1 MVSPRATAPRSS
13 GVVTALSA
21 VATWAIGDGTLT
33 DLIAKA
39 PVIFGGLGLATL
51 GVKIDAAKA
60 AGPVAAK
67 AAKAK

>member
-1 MVSPRATAPRSS
+1 MVSPRCYRTQIL

>member
-1 MVSPRATAPRSS
+1 LGEARVNFLGNVAGRL
-13 GVVTALSA
+13 LSA

-39 PVIFGGLGLATL
+39 PVILGGLGLATL
-51 GVKIDAAKA
+51 GMKVDAAKA

>member
-1 MVSPRATAPRSS
+1 VAAKEAFAEAQAKEEMVQYPL
-13 GVVTALSA
+13 GFL
-21 VATWAIGDGTLT
+21 GDGTLT